1 MNYINHHEKLK
12 TNRTKHKCIVY
23 LVLLCT
29 VISTLILIPA
39 VHAEEKL
46 QVYTVNYPLEYF
58 AKRIG
63 GDLVDVHFPA
73 PEDID
78 PAFWMPDANTI
89 LEYQQADLILLNGAG
104 YAKWVSKVSLPR
116 RKLLNTSG
124 TFKDN
129 YIHIDT
135 AVTHQHGPAGD
146 HSHAGTAFTT
156 WLDLNQAAI
165 QAGQIASAMKK
176 ARPEHAQVFEGN
188 YLQLKKELL
197 QMDKRIME
205 IINYKPDLPIL
216 ASHPVYQYLARR
228 YKLNLTSVMWEP
240 DVYPDASSW
249 QALSNR
255 LSEQSAAWML
265 WEDEPLQN
273 TRDQLSGMGI
283 NVIVFKPVMNRL
295 QQGDF
300 MTIMTANINAM
311 ARAFKN

>member
-1 MNYINHHEKLK
+1 MKGFNLNGSFQ
-12 TNRTKHKCIVY
+12 TRPGCIKY
-23 LVLLCT
+23 LVLLCLA
-29 VISTLILIPA
+29 ISTLLLIPA

-46 QVYTVNYPLEYF
+46 KVYTVNYPLQYF
-58 AKRIG
+58 AERIG
-63 GDLVDVHFPA
+63 GDLIDVHFPA
-73 PEDID
+73 AEDID
-78 PAFWMPDANTI
+78 PAFWMPEADTI
-89 LEYQQADLILLNGAG
+89 IKYQQADLILLNGAG

-116 RKLLNTSG
+116 RKLLNTSR
-124 TFKDN
+124 TFKDD
-129 YIHIDT
+129 YIYIDT
-135 AVTHQHGPAGD
+135 TVTHQHGPAGD

-197 QMDKRIME
+197 QMDKRIIE

-228 YKLNLTSVMWEP
+228 YNLNLTSVMWEP
-240 DVYPDASSW
+240 DVYPDALSW
-249 QALSNR
+249 QELSNR

-265 WEDEPLQN
+265 WEAEPLQQ

-283 NVIVFKPVMNRL
+283 NVIVFKPVMNRPP
-295 QQGDF
+295 QGDF
-300 MTIMTANINAM
+300 MTMMTANINAM